1 MSPSVDLATIWAF
14 IIAFAV
20 FVYVVMDGFDLG
32 LGILFPLFPAKADR
46 DVIMN
51 SVAPVWD
58 GNETWLIVTGVILW
72 GAFPPVYAT
81 LLSAFYLPLLLMLAG
96 LILRGVA
103 FEFRAR
109 AEGSRWVW
117 DVAFAGGS
125 LVATF
130 VQGMTVGALVE
141 GLPITNGQYAGG
153 DFGWLSPFALLCGV
167 GLCLGY
173 TLLGACWLVK
183 KCEGATRDAAY
194 RLIPRLAI
202 GLLAFLLVV
211 FVYALAA
218 HLAVMDRWLQ
228 RPYLLVFP
236 VVGVA
241 AVARLAQSVA
251 RRRDGVPFTMVALT
265 FAAAFGTLA
274 VSFWPYMIP
283 FSMTIDEAAA
293 PHASLAFMF
302 WGEGLFVFPLMLIYA
317 AVNYSVFRGK
327 VRPTAEHY

>member
-1 MSPSVDLATIWAF
+1 MVMFWVAVLAVSILL
-14 IIAFAV
+14 
-20 FVYVVMDGFDLG
+20 YVLLDGFDLG
-32 LGILFPLFPAKADR
+32 VGILFGITRNQEQRAAMLSA
-46 DVIMN
+46 V
-51 SVAPVWD
+51 SPVWD

-109 AEGSRWVW
+109 AEASRWVW
-117 DVAFAGGS
+117 DIAFAGGS

-130 VQGMTVGALVE
+130 IQGLTVGALVE
-141 GLPITNGQYAGG
+141 GLPVENGQYTGG
-153 DFGWLSPFALLCGV
+153 DFGWLSPFALLCGL

-173 TLLGACWLVK
+173 ALLGACWLVK
-183 KCEGATRDAAY
+183 KCEGETRDSAY

-218 HLAVMDRWLQ
+218 HLQVMSRWLQ
-228 RPYLLVFP
+228 RPYLLLFP
-236 VVGVA
+236 VIGA
-241 AVARLAQSVA
+241 IAMARLAHGVLW
-251 RRRDGVPFTMVALT
+251 RRDGVPFAMVALT
-265 FAAAFGTLA
+265 FTAAFGTLA
-274 VSFWPYMIP
+274 ISFWPYMIP
-283 FSMTIDEAAA
+283 FSITIDAAAA

-317 AVNYSVFRGK
+317 AVNYSVFHGK
-327 VRPTAEHY
+327 IRPSSDH

>member
-1 MSPSVDLATIWAF
+1 MVMFWVSILAISVLL
-14 IIAFAV
+14 
-20 FVYVVMDGFDLG
+20 YVLLDGFDLG
-32 LGILFPLFPAKADR
+32 VGILFGATR
-46 DVIMN
+46 DPEQRHAMLSAV
-51 SVAPVWD
+51 SPVWD
-58 GNETWLIVTGVILW
+58 GNETWLIVTGVVLW

-117 DVAFAGGS
+117 DIAFAGGS

-130 VQGMTVGALVE
+130 VQGLMVGALVE
-141 GLPITNGQYAGG
+141 GLPVANGRYTGG
-153 DFGWLSPFALLCGV
+153 DFGWLTPFALLSGV

-183 KCEGATRDAAY
+183 KCEGDTRDTAY

-202 GLLAFLLVV
+202 GLLVFLLAV
-211 FVYALAA
+211 FVYALAE
-218 HLAVMDRWLQ
+218 HLAVMQRWLD

-236 VVGVA
+236 LVGVA
-241 AVARLAQSVA
+241 AIAGLAHSVVH
-251 RRRDGVPFTMVALT
+251 RRDGVPFAMVALT

-274 VSFWPYMIP
+274 ISFWPYMIP
-283 FSMTIDEAAA
+283 YSVTIEQAAA
-293 PHASLAFMF
+293 PHSSLAFMF
-302 WGEGLFVFPLMLIYA
+302 WGAGLFVFPLMLIYA
-317 AVNYSVFRGK
+317 AVNYTVFRGK
-327 VRPTAEHY
+327 VRPNAEH